1 MSGAA
6 FIVIINLLVTGLFC
20 GSFALIAAHSG
31 YRSARWFA
39 AAYAM
44 GMVYLA
50 LEAVLPTL
58 TDARI
63 AVVLGAI
70 AFTAT
75 LLLLNVGLACR
86 YGMAPP
92 VRLLSL
98 VLGFSI
104 LSSGLIVD
112 MPRDSILRMAVYQ
125 APYAAMQM
133 IGAWIVMRAPVRGRL
148 DTILGIFIIL
158 GAVHFLAK
166 PFLATLFGG
175 PGASAQAYIETNY
188 AMVSQSL
195 GVVLSVATA
204 LLLLAALILDAY
216 RDITRRSE
224 TDGLSGLLIRRAFE
238 ERLHGQIEA
247 RTRNGLPLSVIMC
260 DLDHFKAINDTHGH
274 AAGDRLIARFATV
287 VREACQ
293 PHYIAAR
300 IGGEEFAILLP
311 GSNLAAARLFAEH
324 VRSTYT
330 TVAGGEHPDWATI
343 SASFGVAEFLRG
355 EEPSQFLSR
364 ADDALYAAKRD
375 GRNRVRI
382 SLALEDAAAS
392 AANDHVQPEIVTR
405 R

>member
-6 FIVIINLLVTGLFC
+6 FILLINLFVTGLFC

-50 LEAVLPTL
+50 LEAMLPAL

-63 AVVLGAI
+63 AVVLGAV

-86 YGMAPP
+86 YGMVPP
-92 VRLLSL
+92 RTLLGL

-104 LSSGLIVD
+104 LSAGLIID
-112 MPRDSILRMAVYQ
+112 MPRDSIVRMAIYQ
-125 APYAAMQM
+125 APYAAMQL
-133 IGAWIVMRAPVRGRL
+133 IGARIVMRAPVRGRL
-148 DTILGIFIIL
+148 DTILGAFIL
-158 GAVHFLAK
+158 VGAVHFLSK
-166 PFLATLFGG
+166 PLLATLFGG
-175 PGASAQAYIETNY
+175 PGASPQAYIATNY
-188 AMVSQSL
+188 AMISQSL

-224 TDGLSGLLIRRAFE
+224 TDGLSGLLNRRAFE
-238 ERLHGQIEA
+238 ERLGEQIAAHA
-247 RTRNGLPLSVIMC
+247 RTGLPLSVIIC
-260 DLDHFKAINDTHGH
+260 DLDHFKAINDNHGH
-274 AAGDRLIARFATV
+274 AAGDRLIARFAAV
-287 VREACQ
+287 LREAGQ
-293 PHYIAAR
+293 PHHVCAR

-330 TVAGGEHPDWATI
+330 TVVSGEHPDWATI
-343 SASFGVAEFLRG
+343 SASFGVAGFQPG
-355 EEPSQFLSR
+355 EEPAQFLSR
-364 ADDALYAAKRD
+364 ADAALYAAKRD

-382 SLALEDAAAS
+382 ALAVGTGASLAAERA
-392 AANDHVQPEIVTR
+392 QPGIVTSR
-405 R
+405 